1 MAERKRIVIIFITI
15 ICLATFQTFGQS
27 IRSISGR
34 VLLSNNDTFVGN
46 VIALSTQDSSFI
58 RGVSFLDTTFV
69 LNDINRA
76 EVLLK
81 ITSLSITDTL
91 IKVVY
96 RGQPDIDLGIIYVRE
111 KVTELAAV
119 TVQAELPLV
128 KYSENGSVEV
138 NVANTVLSA
147 SSSVSEILSRTPNV
161 IETNGQLS
169 VLGKGEAIIFLNGR
183 QITNERLASIPV
195 SQIVKIEVISNPSAK
210 YDAEGRAVIDIIT
223 KTKGEEGMLAT
234 ATQQVTYSNFAGANA
249 QTFLD
254 MSYVKSRLSLKGNY
268 SLLAGDNR
276 EFLYSTRTRPAVDE
290 FLKSELTT
298 DWRSKNLN
306 SNYGLGVQYDI
317 NAKNS
322 ISILYSGFTSKL
334 GGTFGNKNNLL
345 DNTGNS
351 FFESN
356 IDKYEVRT
364 NNSVT
369 VNYDKKLDSKGSS
382 LFIGTQY
389 SHYNAKVDDFI
400 TENRIVNATDG
411 IRYLENTV
419 DQDIFVSS
427 TQSDYVKVMRNNTKL
442 EAGAKIS
449 VVRTEAAT
457 NFFVSENDGEF
468 VFDNQLSNK
477 FSYTETVPA
486 AYLSFSGMVKKVGF
500 GIGARGEMTNYEL
513 NTSVGD
519 GQLLTDQYFN
529 LFPNLQLN
537 TTISP
542 TLKLRA
548 SYTSRIARPRYA
560 ALNPFVIY
568 QDPFTTIEGNPNLI
582 PDKVHA
588 FEIGMNYKDYDF
600 RVGYNYTI
608 DPIDRAALR
617 GSTPNSYVL
626 KAINLDEGHSYFAS
640 MSRTINLKWWT
651 SINTVSVSYDNL
663 VDRKYDFDLVEPAPQ
678 LYLYSSN
685 TFDIKNLFKIQLLA
699 WYSGR
704 RQYGIYD
711 DFSRYL
717 VMIGIE
723 KSILKNKL
731 KLRLLANDI
740 FQRTNAWGDYG
751 VGRTNIYY
759 DRTFNNQYL
768 RFIAT
773 WNFGQLK
780 QSKFK
785 IRSTGQS
792 EVNRVN

>member
-1 MAERKRIVIIFITI
+1 MTEKKRIVMIFITI
-15 ICLATFQTFGQS
+15 ICLATFQAFSQN
-27 IRSISGR
+27 IKSISGR
-34 VLLSNNDTFVGN
+34 VLQKNNEPLVGN
-46 VIALSTQDSSFI
+46 AIILSAQDSSLI
-58 RGVSFLDTTFV
+58 KGVSFLDTTFV

-81 ITSLSITDTL
+81 ITSLTTTDTL
-91 IKVVY
+91 IKVIY
-96 RGQPDIDLGIIYVRE
+96 RGQPDIDLGAIYVRE
-111 KVTELAAV
+111 KVTELAEV
-119 TVQAELPLV
+119 IVKAELPLV
-128 KYSENGSVEV
+128 KYSANGSLEV

-147 SSSVSEILSRTPNV
+147 SSSVTEILSKTPNV

-195 SQIVKIEVISNPSAK
+195 SQILKVEVISNPSAK

-223 KTKGEEGMLAT
+223 KIKDEEGILGT
-234 ATQQVTYSNFAGANA
+234 ASQQVTYSDFAGTNA

-276 EFLYSTRTRPAVDE
+276 EFLYSTRTRPAMDE

-306 SNYGLGVQYDI
+306 SNYGLGAQYDI

-356 IDKYEVRT
+356 IDKDEVRT
-364 NNSVT
+364 NNSVI
-369 VNYDKKLDSKGSS
+369 VNYDRKLDSKGSS

-457 NFFVSENDGEF
+457 NFFVSENGGEF

-588 FEIGMNYKDYDF
+588 FEIGTNYKDYDF

-640 MSRTINLKWWT
+640 MSRTINFKWWT
-651 SINTVSVSYDNL
+651 SINTVSVSYDKL

-717 VMIGIE
+717 VMVGIE
-723 KSILKNKL
+723 KNVLKNKL

-773 WNFGQLK
+773 WNFGQLR

-785 IRSTGQS
+785 IKSTGQT
-792 EVNRVN
+792 EINRVN

>member
-1 MAERKRIVIIFITI
+1 
-15 ICLATFQTFGQS
+15 
-27 IRSISGR
+27 
-34 VLLSNNDTFVGN
+34 
-46 VIALSTQDSSFI
+46 
-58 RGVSFLDTTFV
+58 
-69 LNDINRA
+69 
-76 EVLLK
+76 
-81 ITSLSITDTL
+81 
-91 IKVVY
+91 
-96 RGQPDIDLGIIYVRE
+96 
-111 KVTELAAV
+111 
-119 TVQAELPLV
+119 
-128 KYSENGSVEV
+128 
-138 NVANTVLSA
+138 
-147 SSSVSEILSRTPNV
+147 
-161 IETNGQLS
+161 
-169 VLGKGEAIIFLNGR
+169 
-183 QITNERLASIPV
+183 
-195 SQIVKIEVISNPSAK
+195 
-210 YDAEGRAVIDIIT
+210 
-223 KTKGEEGMLAT
+223 
-234 ATQQVTYSNFAGANA
+234 
-249 QTFLD
+249 
-254 MSYVKSRLSLKGNY
+254 
-268 SLLAGDNR
+268 
-276 EFLYSTRTRPAVDE
+276 
-290 FLKSELTT
+290 
-298 DWRSKNLN
+298 
-306 SNYGLGVQYDI
+306 
-317 NAKNS
+317 
-322 ISILYSGFTSKL
+322 
-334 GGTFGNKNNLL
+334 
-345 DNTGNS
+345 
-351 FFESN
+351 
-356 IDKYEVRT
+356 
-364 NNSVT
+364 
-369 VNYDKKLDSKGSS
+369 
-382 LFIGTQY
+382 
-389 SHYNAKVDDFI
+389 
-400 TENRIVNATDG
+400 
-411 IRYLENTV
+411 
-419 DQDIFVSS
+419 
-427 TQSDYVKVMRNNTKL
+427 MRNNTKL

>member
-1 MAERKRIVIIFITI
+1 MAVKTLVTVILVGTT
-15 ICLATFQTFGQS
+15 CLTSIQVFGQN
-27 IRSISGR
+27 IKSISGR
-34 VLLSNNDTFVGN
+34 VIQKSNEPLIGNAIILS
-46 VIALSTQDSSFI
+46 AEDSAFI
-58 RGVSFLDTTFV
+58 KGVSFLDTTFV
-69 LNDINRA
+69 LTDINRA

-81 ITSLSITDTL
+81 ITSLTTADTL
-91 IKVVY
+91 IKVIY
-96 RGQPDIDLGIIYVRE
+96 RGQPDIDLGAMYVRE
-111 KVTELAAV
+111 KVTELGEV
-119 TVQAELPLV
+119 IVKAELPLV
-128 KYSENGSVEV
+128 KYSANGSLEV

-147 SSSVSEILSRTPNV
+147 SSSVTEILSKTPNV

-195 SQIVKIEVISNPSAK
+195 SQILKVEVISNPSAK

-223 KTKGEEGMLAT
+223 KIKDEEGILGT
-234 ATQQVTYSNFAGANA
+234 ASQQVTYSDFAGTNA

-276 EFLYSTRTRPAVDE
+276 EFFYSTRTRPAMDE

-306 SNYGLGVQYDI
+306 SNYGLGAQYDI
-317 NAKNS
+317 NPKNS

-345 DNTGNS
+345 DNSGNS

-356 IDKYEVRT
+356 IDKDEVRT

-369 VNYDKKLDSKGSS
+369 VNYDRKLDSKGSS

-389 SHYNAKVDDFI
+389 SHYNALIDDFI
-400 TENRIVNATDG
+400 TENRIVNTTDG

-427 TQSDYVKVMRNNTKL
+427 TQSDYVKVMRNNVKL

-457 NFFVSENDGEF
+457 NFFVSENGGEF

-477 FSYTETVPA
+477 FSYTEMVPA

-537 TTISP
+537 TTISS

-548 SYTSRIARPRYA
+548 SYTSRITRPRYA

-588 FEIGMNYKDYDF
+588 FEIGTNYRDYDF

-640 MSRTINLKWWT
+640 LSRTLNLKWWT
-651 SINTVSVSYDNL
+651 SINTVSVSYDKL
-663 VDRKYDFDLVEPAPQ
+663 IDRKYDFDLVEPAPQ

-717 VMIGIE
+717 VMVGIE
-723 KSILKNKL
+723 KNVLKNKL

-785 IRSTGQS
+785 IKSTGQS
-792 EVNRVN
+792 ENNRAN

>member
-1 MAERKRIVIIFITI
+1 MTVKKLVTGILVCTIWLAVIQA
-15 ICLATFQTFGQS
+15 LGQN
-27 IRSISGR
+27 IKSISGR
-34 VLLSNNDTFVGN
+34 VVQKSNEPLIGNAIILS
-46 VIALSTQDSSFI
+46 APDSSFI
-58 RGVSFLDTTFV
+58 KGVSFLDTTFV
-69 LNDINRA
+69 LNDVNRS

-81 ITSLSITDTL
+81 ITSLSTTDSL
-91 IKVVY
+91 IKVIY
-96 RGQPDIDLGIIYVRE
+96 QGKPDIDLGPIYVRE
-111 KVTELAAV
+111 KVTELAEL

-128 KYSENGSVEV
+128 NYSENGSMEV

-147 SSSVSEILSRTPNV
+147 SSTVTEILSKTPNV

-210 YDAEGRAVIDIIT
+210 YDAEGKAVIDIIT
-223 KTKGEEGMLAT
+223 KTKGEEGILAT
-234 ATQQVTYSNFAGANA
+234 ASQQVTHSDFTGTNA

-254 MSYVKSRLSLKGNY
+254 MSYVKRKLSLKGNY

-276 EFLYSTRTRPAVDE
+276 EFLYTTRTRPAIEE
-290 FLKSELTT
+290 FLNSELTT
-298 DWRSKNLN
+298 DWRRKNLN
-306 SNYGLGVQYDI
+306 SIYGLGAQFDI

-322 ISILYSGFTSKL
+322 ITILYSGFKDKL
-334 GGTFGNKNNLL
+334 GGTIGSQNALT

-351 FFESN
+351 FYSST
-356 IDKYEVRT
+356 IDKDEIRT
-364 NNSVT
+364 NNSLT
-369 VNYDKKLDSKGSS
+369 INYDRKLANGSS

-389 SHYNAKVDDFI
+389 SRYKAKVDDFI
-400 TENRIVNATDG
+400 TENRIVNTTES

-427 TQSDYVKVMRNNTKL
+427 TQSDYVKVLSNKTKL

-449 VVRTEAAT
+449 IVRTEAAT
-457 NFFVSENDGEF
+457 NFFVSENGSEF
-468 VFDNQLSNK
+468 VSDDQLSNR
-477 FSYTETVPA
+477 FIYTERVPA
-486 AYLSFSGMVKKVGF
+486 AYLSFSGMVKKVAF

-513 NTSVGD
+513 DTSVGD

-529 LFPNLQLN
+529 LFPNVQLN
-537 TTISP
+537 RTISP
-542 TLKLRA
+542 TLKVRA
-548 SYTSRIARPRYA
+548 SYTSRITRPRYA

-582 PDKVHA
+582 PEKVHA
-588 FEIGMNYKDYDF
+588 FEIGTNFRDYDF
-600 RVGYNYTI
+600 RIGYNYTI
-608 DPIDRAALR
+608 DPIDGAALR

-626 KAINLDEGHSYFAS
+626 KAINLDEGHSYFTS
-640 MSRTINLKWWT
+640 LSRSINLKWWT
-651 SINTVSVSYDNL
+651 SINTVSVSYNNL
-663 VDRKYDFDLVEPAPQ
+663 IDSNYDFDFVEPAPQ

-685 TFDIKNLFKIQLLA
+685 TFDVNRLFKVQLLA

-723 KSILKNKL
+723 KNFLKNKL
-731 KLRLLANDI
+731 KIRLLANDI
-740 FQRTNAWGDYG
+740 FRRTNVWGDYG
-751 VGRTNIYY
+751 VGGTNIYF
-759 DRTFNNQYL
+759 DRTFNNSYF
-768 RFIAT
+768 RFVAT

-780 QSKFK
+780 ETKFK
-785 IRSTGQS
+785 IKSTGQT
-792 EVNRVN
+792 ENNRVN

>member
-1 MAERKRIVIIFITI
+1 MAVKTLVTVILVGTIF
-15 ICLATFQTFGQS
+15 LASIQVFGQN
-27 IRSISGR
+27 IKSISGR
-34 VLLSNNDTFVGN
+34 VIQKSNEPLIGNAIILS
-46 VIALSTQDSSFI
+46 AEDSAFI
-58 RGVSFLDTTFV
+58 KGVSFLDTTFV
-69 LNDINRA
+69 LADINRA

-81 ITSLSITDTL
+81 ITSLTTADTL
-91 IKVVY
+91 IKVIY
-96 RGQPDIDLGIIYVRE
+96 RWQPDIDLGAIYVRE
-111 KVTELAAV
+111 KVTELGEV
-119 TVQAELPLV
+119 IVKAELPLV
-128 KYSENGSVEV
+128 KYSANGSLEM

-147 SSSVSEILSRTPNV
+147 SSSVTEILSKTPNV

-195 SQIVKIEVISNPSAK
+195 SQILKVEVISNPSAK

-223 KTKGEEGMLAT
+223 KIKDEEGILGT
-234 ATQQVTYSNFAGANA
+234 ASQQVTYSEFAGTNA

-254 MSYVKSRLSLKGNY
+254 MSYVKSRLSLRGNY
-268 SLLAGDNR
+268 SLLTGDNR
-276 EFLYSTRTRPAVDE
+276 ELLYTTRTRPAMDE

-298 DWRSKNLN
+298 DWRSKNFN
-306 SNYGLGVQYDI
+306 SNYGLGAQYDI
-317 NAKNS
+317 NPKNS
-322 ISILYSGFTSKL
+322 ISILYGGFTSKL
-334 GGTFGNKNNLL
+334 GGMVGSKNNLL
-345 DNTGNS
+345 DNSGNS

-356 IDKYEVRT
+356 IDKDEVRK

-369 VNYDKKLDSKGSS
+369 VNYDKKLDTKGSS

-389 SHYNAKVDDFI
+389 SHYNAIIDDFI

-457 NFFVSENDGEF
+457 NFFVSENGGEF
-468 VFDNQLSNK
+468 VLDNQLSNK
-477 FSYTETVPA
+477 FSYTESVPA

-537 TTISP
+537 TTISS

-548 SYTSRIARPRYA
+548 SYTSRITRPRYA

-588 FEIGMNYKDYDF
+588 FEIGTNYRDYDF

-640 MSRTINLKWWT
+640 LSRTLNLKWWT
-651 SINTVSVSYDNL
+651 SINTLSVSYDKL
-663 VDRKYDFDLVEPAPQ
+663 IDRKYDFDLVEPAPQ

-685 TFDIKNLFKIQLLA
+685 TFDFKNLFKIQLLA

-717 VMIGIE
+717 VMVGIE
-723 KSILKNKL
+723 KNVLKNKL

-768 RFIAT
+768 RFITT

-785 IRSTGQS
+785 IKSTGQS
-792 EVNRVN
+792 ENNRAN